1 MKRLESKSPK
11 QESRHHLNLIPRSK
25 SQDLWQ
31 TLEKIK
37 QQKQK
42 IKLKLEK
49 LVLKLDTF
57 TNARTTVTFFFLFFL
72 LGQSLN
78 YYLIGILIL
87 YIFLMIYRFI
97 RFWIKH
103 SLMYMLDFIYFGNIC
118 MILFLLFY
126 RNDLNLFLNV
136 FSCSSGVIALTVIID
151 NNNIELGDS
160 DFMLSTFLDC
170 IPILS
175 CWAIRWKHILYRN
188 SDCDLVLYIGNVIL
202 RKDDYFKKLIILPF
216 ISWFIWAFF
225 YLILNGKILR
235 NFAYSD
241 LFESTICKFY
251 HSNSFYFILGNHK
264 KYTILKYLFIQLCFL
279 IISIPVVLSCFYNFF
294 FCTGYLIFIS
304 ILLGINSSRIK
315 NKELQGLINKINN

>member
-136 FSCSSGVIALTVIID
+136 FSCSSGVIALTVITEPASPSTPSIKLTALEIPTIHRTVIGYE
-151 NNNIELGDS
+151 NIPN
-160 DFMLSTFLDC
+160 C
-170 IPILS
+170 IGAPPI
-175 CWAIRWKHILYRN
+175 
-188 SDCDLVLYIGNVIL
+188 G
-202 RKDDYFKKLIILPF
+202 
-216 ISWFIWAFF
+216 
-225 YLILNGKILR
+225 LNIV
-235 NFAYSD
+235 
-241 LFESTICKFY
+241 
-251 HSNSFYFILGNHK
+251 
-264 KYTILKYLFIQLCFL
+264 
-279 IISIPVVLSCFYNFF
+279 SI
-294 FCTGYLIFIS
+294 
-304 ILLGINSSRIK
+304 
-315 NKELQGLINKINN
+315 

>member
-1 MKRLESKSPK
+1 
-11 QESRHHLNLIPRSK
+11 
-25 SQDLWQ
+25 
-31 TLEKIK
+31 
-37 QQKQK
+37 
-42 IKLKLEK
+42 
-49 LVLKLDTF
+49 
-57 TNARTTVTFFFLFFL
+57 
-72 LGQSLN
+72 
-78 YYLIGILIL
+78 
-87 YIFLMIYRFI
+87 MIYRFI

-235 NFAYSD
+235 SFAYSD

-251 HSNSFYFILGNHK
+251 HSNSFYSILGNHK

>member
-87 YIFLMIYRFI
+87 YIFLIIYRFI
-97 RFWIKH
+97 RFWLKQ
-103 SLMYMLDFIYFGNIC
+103 SLMYMLDFIYFGNIS

-175 CWAIRWKHILYRN
+175 CWAIRWKHFLYRN
-188 SDCDLVLYIGNVIL
+188 SDCDSVLYIGDIIL
-202 RKDDYFKKLIILPF
+202 KQDDYFKKLIILPLFVNF
-216 ISWFIWAFF
+216 IIQ
-225 YLILNGKILR
+225 IV
-235 NFAYSD
+235 
-241 LFESTICKFY
+241 
-251 HSNSFYFILGNHK
+251 FIL
-264 KYTILKYLFIQLCFL
+264 F
-279 IISIPVVLSCFYNFF
+279 
-294 FCTGYLIFIS
+294 
-304 ILLGINSSRIK
+304 
-315 NKELQGLINKINN
+315 